1 MRQTASRIGRRRL
14 LAGLGTAAAVGL
26 AGCSGGGGD
35 GGGDSGSG
43 DGGSGGNDGSGDGDG
58 GDGGNTPEPTTAPG
72 EVRVPD
78 LDPVG
83 DLVRSEPRERVDSFL
98 SDVENYEGE
107 IMDARGMDEV
117 VVAVGAEGNG
127 GAFAFEYPA
136 IAIDSGSTVSW
147 RWTGEG
153 GQHNVVSQGPTDFE
167 FSSGNPKVSG
177 DPYEHTFDG
186 AGVGTYVCTP
196 HVSLGMKGAVV
207 VISG

>member
-1 MRQTASRIGRRRL
+1 MRRTDSRIGRRRL
-14 LAGLGTAAAVGL
+14 LAGIGAAAMVGL
-26 AGCSGGGGD
+26 AGCSGGGSGDSGGGD
-35 GGGDSGSG
+35 GGSGEDGGSG
-43 DGGSGGNDGSGDGDG
+43 DGGA
-58 GDGGNTPEPTTAPG
+58 TPEPTTAPG

-78 LDPVG
+78 LEPVG

-107 IMDARGMDEV
+107 IMDARGMGEV

-127 GAFAFEYPA
+127 GAFAFEHPA
-136 IAIDSGSTVSW
+136 VAIDAGTTVSW

-167 FSSGNPKVSG
+167 FSSGTSKVSG

-186 AGVGTYVCTP
+186 AGVGTYVCEP